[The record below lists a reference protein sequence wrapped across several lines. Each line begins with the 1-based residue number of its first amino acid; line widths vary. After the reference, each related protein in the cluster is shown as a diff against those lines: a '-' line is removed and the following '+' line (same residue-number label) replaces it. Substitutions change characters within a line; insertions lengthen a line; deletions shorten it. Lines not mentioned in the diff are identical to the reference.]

1 MQVRYLNINLDKNS
15 ARLESDIGFHSRT
28 TKKLMKFV
36 TRVGNNLI
44 NQVAKVTSFLG
55 GQERKNSC
63 KKFRRK
69 DVLLN
74 CIENNNKYQ
83 PT

>member
-1 MQVRYLNINLDKNS
+1 MQVKYLNINLDKSS
-15 ARLESDIGFHSRT
+15 ARLESGTSLHSLT
-28 TKKLMKFV
+28 TKKLIEFL
-36 TRVGNNLI
+36 TRVGNNLSD
-44 NQVAKVTSFLG
+44 QVNKVTSFLG
-55 GQERKNSC
+55 GQEKKNSC

>member
-1 MQVRYLNINLDKNS
+1 MQVKYLNINLDKS
-15 ARLESDIGFHSRT
+15 FARLESGTGFHSLT
-28 TKKLMKFV
+28 TKKLIEFV
-36 TRVGNNLI
+36 TRVGNNLSD
-44 NQVAKVTSFLG
+44 QVIKVTSSLG
-55 GQERKNSC
+55 GQGKKNSC

-74 CIENNNKYQ
+74 CIENSNRYQ

>member
-1 MQVRYLNINLDKNS
+1 
-15 ARLESDIGFHSRT
+15 
-28 TKKLMKFV
+28 MKFV

-55 GQERKNSC
+55 GQEKKNSC

-74 CIENNNKYQ
+74 CIKNNNRYQ

>member
-1 MQVRYLNINLDKNS
+1 MQVKYLNINLDKSS
-15 ARLESDIGFHSRT
+15 ARLESDTGFQSLT
-28 TKKLMKFV
+28 TKKLIEFV
-36 TRVGNNLI
+36 TRVGNNLSD
-44 NQVAKVTSFLG
+44 QVIKVTSSLG
-55 GQERKNSC
+55 GQEKKNSC

-74 CIENNNKYQ
+74 CIENSNRYQ